1 MEESITKNSEVID
14 LRFVI
19 KTIWGSRRLFYKVLP
34 ITFIVS
40 CIYILGFPR
49 YYRTEVK
56 LAPELGN
63 SMASGTLGS
72 IASSF
77 GIDLGSME
85 TSDAIT
91 PLLYPDLIEDNG
103 FVVNLF
109 GIKVKSQDGEIN
121 TSYHD
126 YLKSFQKKS
135 IWSYPFYQI
144 TRLLK
149 GKDEGGSL
157 EFDPYY
163 LSKDE
168 DAIANLVRDNVKI
181 SVDKV
186 TAVISIRVDAQDAL
200 ICRTLA
206 DSVKDHLQAFITDY
220 RTRKARIDY
229 EYYRGL
235 AQNAKHEYE
244 KARQIY
250 SGMSDA
256 NTRIALRSVEL
267 KLEDMENDMQLKYNS
282 YTTLAAQLEAAKAK
296 VQERTPAFTVIKGAD
311 VPVKPIGPKRM
322 IFVLLMLVL
331 SSIGTSLYVLR
342 KSHQL

>member
-1 MEESITKNSEVID
+1 MEENKIKNAEVID
-14 LRFVI
+14 LRIVI
-19 KTIWGSRRLFYKVLP
+19 KTIWNNRRLFYKVLP
-34 ITFIVS
+34 ITFVVS

-49 YYRTEVK
+49 YYRTEVR

-63 SMASGTLGS
+63 SMANGTLGS

-103 FVVNLF
+103 FVVSLF
-109 GIKVKSQDGEIN
+109 DIKVKSQDGEIN
-121 TSYHD
+121 TTYHD
-126 YLKSFQKKS
+126 YLKKYQKKS
-135 IWSYPFYQI
+135 LWSYPFNQI
-144 TRLLK
+144 AKLLK
-149 GKDEGGSL
+149 SKDEGGSS

-163 LSKDE
+163 LSRDE
-168 DAIANLVRDNVKI
+168 NAIANIVRDNVKI

-229 EYYRGL
+229 EYYKKL
-235 AQNAKHEYE
+235 AQDAKHEYE
-244 KARQIY
+244 KTRQIY

-331 SSIGTSLYVLR
+331 ASIGTSLYVLR
-342 KSHQL
+342 KSHQ